1 MNHMTKNQV
10 GRAGV
15 GKSAVA
21 RGLGALLIFAALHV
35 QALELG
41 ALATLIDG
49 QEGGWSHGFG
59 LRVDQELFRYA
70 DVGGRVSYM
79 RSDCHKVYFVPL
91 ELTADL
97 KYPLFDDR
105 LVPYAGVGVGYDIYV
120 SGAVSLENSVSVFP
134 LGGFKY
140 YLGEEKRWALFVEA
154 RYQFLSANIE
164 SGGPPGKTEA
174 QFNGPGGCVG
184 ISYRF

>member
-1 MNHMTKNQV
+1 MRKNQF
-10 GRAGV
+10 GRIGGAGL
-15 GKSAVA
+15 ALA
-21 RGLGALLIFAALHV
+21 YGLGVLLVFAAMRV

-41 ALATLIDG
+41 VMATLIDG
-49 QEGGWSHGFG
+49 EEGGWSHGGG
-59 LRVDQELFRYA
+59 LRLDQELFRYA
-70 DVGGRVSYM
+70 DIGGRVSYM

-97 KYPLFDDR
+97 KYPLFNDR
-105 LVPYAGVGVGYDIYV
+105 FVPYGGIGVGYNIYT
-120 SGAVSLENSVSVFP
+120 SGEVSLQNSVSVFP
-134 LGGFKY
+134 LGGLKY

-154 RYQFLSANIE
+154 RYQFLNANIE

-174 QFNGPGGCVG
+174 HFNGPGGIFG